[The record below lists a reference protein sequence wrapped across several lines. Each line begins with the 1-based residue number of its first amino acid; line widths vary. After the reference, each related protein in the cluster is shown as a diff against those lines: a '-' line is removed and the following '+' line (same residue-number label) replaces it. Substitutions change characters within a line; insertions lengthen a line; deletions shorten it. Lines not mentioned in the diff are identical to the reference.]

1 MNTLSKDTHDLAMA
15 VVERFKDLH
24 AGEPADWESLANA
37 VPTQIAGT
45 VFEAMWCGARL
56 LGFVPQDADCIA
68 HAWQAQTERTRNF
81 DATCWPCEAQDFSL
95 PPASGTHAFAPCPLS
110 LGVYVVLPDAQW
122 VARMVDLGVPTV
134 QLRFKSEDAKA
145 IQQEVLAAVKAVEGS
160 RTHLFIN
167 DHWQVAID
175 AGAYGVHLG
184 QEDMEMA
191 SLDTIRSAD
200 LRLGLSSH
208 GYAEM
213 IKACAFQPS
222 YLALGAVFPTTLKRM
237 ATAPQGLG
245 RLAMYARLMRGRSLV
260 AIGGIDLERLPAV
273 MTTGVGSVAFVR
285 AITAAKDVPQ
295 AVEELQTCLS
305 SHLQNAAPT
314 KISNHGAL

>member
-1 MNTLSKDTHDLAMA
+1 MSTLSTDTHLLATA
-15 VVERFKDLH
+15 LVERFKDLH

-37 VPTQIAGT
+37 VPKEIAGT
-45 VFEAMWCGARL
+45 VLEAMWCGARL

-68 HAWQAQTERTRNF
+68 HAWQAQTQRTGNF

-95 PPASGTHAFAPCPLS
+95 SPTSASNAFAPCPAS
-110 LGVYVVLPDAQW
+110 LGLYAVLPDAKC

-134 QLRFKSEDAKA
+134 QLRFKSDNTKS

-160 RTHLFIN
+160 HTHLFIN

-184 QEDMEMA
+184 QEDMELA
-191 SLDTIRSAD
+191 SLDAIRSAG

-213 IKACAFQPS
+213 LKACAVQPS

-245 RLAMYARLMRGRSLV
+245 LLFVFGR
-260 AIGGIDLERLPAV
+260 DP
-273 MTTGVGSVAFVR
+273 
-285 AITAAKDVPQ
+285 
-295 AVEELQTCLS
+295 
-305 SHLQNAAPT
+305 
-314 KISNHGAL
+314 